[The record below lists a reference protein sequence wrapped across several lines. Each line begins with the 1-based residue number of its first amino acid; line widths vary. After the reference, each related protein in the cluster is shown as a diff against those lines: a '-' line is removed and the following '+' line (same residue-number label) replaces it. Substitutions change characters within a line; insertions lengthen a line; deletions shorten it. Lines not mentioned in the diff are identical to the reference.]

1 MLILSEKLGFNGEKI
16 YSMSRS
22 AVLPFS
28 LPCDVGDSGIYSHW
42 SSLPGYNV
50 TTRV

>member
-1 MLILSEKLGFNGEKI
+1 MLILSEKLGFKREKI
-16 YSMSRS
+16 YGMSRS
-22 AVLPFS
+22 AMLHFF
-28 LPCDVGDSGIYSHW
+28 LPCDVGDYGIYSHW